1 MLRIT
6 QQASSDAAKQYYA
19 SADYY
24 AEGQE
29 VVGLWGGQG
38 ARMLGLEGPVSKRAF
53 NALCENRDPRTGDRL
68 TPRTKDDRTVG
79 YDFTFSVPKSVSL
92 IYALTE
98 DRDVL
103 AAFRD
108 SVHETMGD
116 IEAEMK
122 VRVRKDGRNEERTT
136 GNLAYGEFVHFTSRP
151 VQGVPDPQLHAHC
164 FVFNATFDS
173 EEQQWKAGQFR
184 DLKRDAPYWQVAFRV
199 RLANRLQAL
208 GYALDRK
215 RDDFE
220 IRGIAPATIR
230 RFSRR
235 TDKIEELAREKGI
248 EDPEA
253 KARLGALSRERK
265 DKSLS
270 WAELTHAW
278 DNRLTAPERQS
289 ILTAKGRAGKN
300 PATGR
305 GDAASV
311 EFAVRHVF
319 EREAVVP
326 EKRLLAEAMKHGLGS
341 VTVEGVRREYT
352 RRPLLIEQR
361 GGARMVTTPEVLA
374 EEDRLAAFAREGRG
388 TRRPLGIPGRPL
400 QRDWLNAGQR
410 RAVRHVLSSRDR
422 VILLRGAAGTGKT
435 TLMQEAVE
443 AIGEGGHQV
452 VVLAPSAGASRDVLR
467 GAGFKDADTVAMFL
481 KSEALQRRAAGQV
494 IWVDEAGLLNSQD
507 TAALFDVA
515 ERVNARVIL
524 MGDRRQ
530 HSSPSRGSPLKLLE
544 EEAGVPSVAVT
555 EIMRQEGDYKKAVRL
570 LSEDKVAE
578 GFDELDR
585 LGWVR
590 EVGDKERYLRL
601 AESYIAASA
610 EKRPDG
616 ERKTALVVSPTHAE
630 GQRITEVI
638 RAALAAQGKLG
649 EEREFTAW
657 RPLHLT
663 QAERGEAASYAAGDM
678 LQFHQ
683 NARGFK
689 NGERLV
695 VDDQPLPLAEAAR
708 FQVYRPETMRL
719 AAGDRLRVTAN
730 GKTADGRHR
739 LNNGALYTVKGFT
752 PAGDVVVDNGWVI
765 GKDFGHVAHGY
776 VVTSHA
782 SQGKTVD
789 KVLIGQSQQSLPASD
804 RQQLYVS
811 VSRGREQAVIFT
823 DDKQALREA
832 AARDRERLTATEVF
846 RPRKPAGRE
855 RLKRHLSFL
864 RRWAGQERPRE
875 RGGRD
880 SAAIKKKEATHER

>member
-24 AEGQE
+24 AEGEE

-79 YDFTFSVPKSVSL
+79 YDFTWSVPKSVSL

-98 DRDVL
+98 DQDVL

-116 IEAEMK
+116 VEAEMK
-122 VRVRKDGRNEERTT
+122 ARVRKDGRNEERTT

-164 FVFNATFDS
+164 FVFNATFDA

-184 DLKRDAPYWQVAFRV
+184 DLKRDAPYWQAAFRV

-220 IRGIAPATIR
+220 IAGVSPATIR

-278 DNRLTAPERQS
+278 DNRLTGPERQA
-289 ILTAKGRAGKN
+289 ILTAKQRGAAN
-300 PATGR
+300 PVPER
-305 GDAASV
+305 GDEAAV

-341 VTVEGVRREYT
+341 VTVEGVRREYA
-352 RRPLLIEQR
+352 RQPLLVEQR
-361 GGARMVTTPEVLA
+361 DGARVVTTPEVLA
-374 EEDRLAAFAREGRG
+374 EEERLAAFAREGRG
-388 TRRPLGIPGRPL
+388 TRRALGIPGRPL
-400 QRDWLNAGQR
+400 QRDWLNEGQR
-410 RAVRHVLSSRDR
+410 RAVRHILSSRDR

-481 KSEALQRRAAGQV
+481 KSEAMQRRAAGQV
-494 IWVDEAGLLNSQD
+494 VWVDEAGLLNSQD

-578 GFDELDR
+578 GFDELER

-638 RAALAAQGKLG
+638 RGELAAKGKLG
-649 EEREFTAW
+649 EEREILAW

-683 NARGFK
+683 NAKGFK
-689 NGERLV
+689 NGQRLV
-695 VDDQPLPLAEAAR
+695 VGDRPLPLAEAAR
-708 FQVYRPETMRL
+708 FQAYRPEAIRL

-730 GKTADGRHR
+730 GRTADGRHR

-765 GKDFGHVAHGY
+765 GRDFGHVAHGY

-823 DDKQALREA
+823 DDKAALREA

-846 RPRKPAGRE
+846 RPRRPAGRE

-864 RRWAGQERPRE
+864 RRWASRERPRQPAS
-875 RGGRD
+875 RD
-880 SAAIKKKEATHER
+880 HGTVRKEATHER

>member
-6 QQASSDAAKQYYA
+6 QQSSSDAAKQYYA

-29 VVGLWGGQG
+29 IIGRWGGEG

-53 NALCENRDPRTGDRL
+53 NALCENRDPRTGERL

-79 YDFTFSVPKSVSL
+79 YDFTWSVPKSVSL
-92 IYALTE
+92 LYALTE
-98 DRDVL
+98 DPEVL

-122 VRVRKDGRNEERTT
+122 ARVRKDGRNEERTT

-151 VQGVPDPQLHAHC
+151 VQGVPDPQLHAHS
-164 FVFNATFDS
+164 FVFNATFDR

-184 DLKRDAPYWQVAFRV
+184 DLKRDAPYWQAAFRA

-208 GYALDRK
+208 GYAIDRK

-220 IRGIAPATIR
+220 IRGIEPATIR

-270 WAELTHAW
+270 WAELTREW
-278 DNRLTAPERQS
+278 DKRLTPAERQA
-289 ILTAKGRAGKN
+289 ILTAKGQPGTG
-300 PATGR
+300 PAAER

-311 EFAVRHVF
+311 DFAVRHVF

-326 EKRLLAEAMKHGLGS
+326 EKRLLAEALKHGLGS
-341 VTVEGVRREYT
+341 VTVEGVRREYA
-352 RRPLLIEQR
+352 RRPLLVEQR

-374 EEDRLAAFAREGRG
+374 EEDHLVAFAREGRG
-388 TRRPLGIPGRPL
+388 TRQPLGVPGRPL
-400 QRDWLNAGQR
+400 QRDWLNEGQR
-410 RAVRHVLSSRDR
+410 QAVQHILSSRDR

-443 AIGEGGHQV
+443 AIGEGGRQV

-467 GAGFKDADTVAMFL
+467 TAGFKDADTVAMFL
-481 KSEALQRRAAGQV
+481 KCEAMQQRAAGQV

-507 TAALFDVA
+507 TAALFDIA
-515 ERVNARVIL
+515 KRVNARVIL
-524 MGDRRQ
+524 MGDRKQ

-555 EIMRQEGDYKKAVRL
+555 EIMRQDGDYKKAVRL
-570 LSEDKVAE
+570 VSEDKVAE

-585 LGWVR
+585 LGWVQ
-590 EVGDKERYLRL
+590 EVADDKRYLRL
-601 AESYIAASA
+601 AEAYLHASA
-610 EKRPDG
+610 EKKPDG
-616 ERKTALVVSPTHAE
+616 EAKTALVVSPTHVE

-638 RAALAAQGKLG
+638 RGALAAKGQLG
-649 EEREFTAW
+649 EEREFLAW

-683 NARGFK
+683 NAKGFK
-689 NGERLV
+689 NGERLLV
-695 VDDQPLPLAEAAR
+695 GDQPLPLDQAGR
-708 FQVYRPETMRL
+708 FQVYRPEAMRL
-719 AAGDRLRVTAN
+719 ALGDRLRVTAG

-739 LNNGALYTVKGFT
+739 LNNGALYTVRGFT
-752 PAGDVVVDNGWVI
+752 PGGDLVVDNGWVI
-765 GKDFGHVAHGY
+765 GKDFGHIAYGY

-823 DDKQALREA
+823 DDKKALREA
-832 AARDRERLTATEVF
+832 ASRDRERLTATEVF

-864 RRWAGQERPRE
+864 RQWASQQRPRE
-875 RGGRD
+875 RAGRD
-880 SAAIKKKEATHER
+880 HAAIKKKEATHER